1 MSQPFT
7 PWDNPLGVA
16 GFAFVEYTAADLG
29 DLDHAFGQLG
39 FGIAGRDTASQAMHY
54 RQAGID
60 LLVDSRPDGF
70 GQSYARQHG
79 VSICAFGIRVD
90 NAQAA
95 LAHALGQGAKQVS
108 TGLAIDAPAI
118 QGIGDTLIYLVDA
131 STGTLDTS
139 VATTAATDTGLRS
152 IDHLTCQVVAGKLEA
167 CIDFF
172 ARVFNFRE
180 RPIAEG
186 DQAASQAGSHTRARV
201 LESPCGQ
208 LRMTLAESGAVDLDD
223 DALGARQ
230 GDKIRHLALQSDDLY
245 ASVEALR
252 ARGMEFLDAPQTY
265 YELLDSRLPG
275 HGEDLDR
282 LAATRI
288 LVDSSVD
295 GGVLLQIFTTTLLG
309 GIFFELVQRKGD
321 DGFGQGN
328 FAALFESI
336 ELDRQ
341 RDPSSSGY

>member
-7 PWDNPLGVA
+7 AWDNPLGVA
-16 GFAFVEYTAADLG
+16 GFAFVEYAAADLG
-29 DLDHAFGQLG
+29 DLDHALTQLG
-39 FGIAGRDTASQAMHY
+39 FGVAGRDPGTQAVRY

-60 LLVDSRPDGF
+60 LLVDARPTGF
-70 GQSYARQHG
+70 GQLYAQGHG
-79 VSICAFGIRVD
+79 VSICGFGLRVD

-95 LAHALGQGAKQVS
+95 LAHALAQGARQV
-108 TGLAIDAPAI
+108 TNGLAIDAPAI
-118 QGIGDTLIYLVDA
+118 CGIGDTLIYLVDA
-131 STGTLDTS
+131 SAQALDAS
-139 VATTAATDTGLRS
+139 GATPAASGTGLLS
-152 IDHLTCQVVAGKLEA
+152 IDHLTCQVRRGQLDD
-167 CIDFF
+167 CIAFF
-172 ARVFNFRE
+172 GRVFNFRE
-180 RPIAEG
+180 RAIAA
-186 DQAASQAGSHTRARV
+186 DAPAGSQPRARV

-208 LRMTLAESGAVDLDD
+208 VRITLAESNAAGQDIQDDVLD
-223 DALGARQ
+223 ARQ
-230 GDKIRHLALQSDDLY
+230 GDQIRHLALQSDDLY
-245 ASVEALR
+245 TSVEALR

-295 GGVLLQIFTTTLLG
+295 YGVLLQIFTTTLLG

-341 RDPSSSGY
+341 RDPSSSDY

>member
-16 GFAFVEYTAADLG
+16 GFAFVEYAAADLG
-29 DLDHAFGQLG
+29 DLDHALTQLG
-39 FGIAGRDTASQAMHY
+39 FGIAGRELGTQAVRY

-60 LLVDSRPDGF
+60 LLVDPRPQGF
-70 GQSYARQHG
+70 GQQYAQRHG
-79 VSICAFGIRVD
+79 VSICGFGIRVE

-95 LAHALGQGAKQVS
+95 LAHALAQGARQVS
-108 TGLAIDAPAI
+108 TGLAIDTPAI
-118 QGIGDTLIYLVDA
+118 HGIGDTLIYLVDA
-131 STGTLDTS
+131 SSDALDDG
-139 VATTAATDTGLRS
+139 AATAAASSTGLRS
-152 IDHLTCQVVAGKLEA
+152 IDHLTCQVRRGQLDTCIAFFGK
-167 CIDFF
+167 
-172 ARVFNFRE
+172 VFNFRE
-180 RPIAEG
+180 RAVIAN
-186 DQAASQAGSHTRARV
+186 AHTGSHTRARV

-208 LRMTLAESGAVDLDD
+208 LRITLAESNAAGQDTQDDVLD
-223 DALGARQ
+223 ARQ
-230 GDKIRHLALQSDDLY
+230 GDQIRHLALQSDDLY

-288 LVDSSVD
+288 LVDSSMD

-309 GIFFELVQRKGD
+309 GIFFEMVQRKGD

-341 RDPSSSGY
+341 RDPRSSNY